1 MVDSLSGVDV
11 TVVLVPVTV
20 LPLKLPLEL
29 LPLGLWL
36 LPTEVTPELTLEPAP
51 GLLAVEL
58 TPSLTPLFE
67 LPVSPVLGA

>member
-20 LPLKLPLEL
+20 LEPEL

>member
-1 MVDSLSGVDV
+1 M
-11 TVVLVPVTV
+11 LVPVTV
-20 LPLKLPLEL
+20 LKPAG